1 MIDTVC
7 LLIPKSKTAR
17 VAGTEKWDLY
27 SKTTD
32 YEKYV
37 RNPNKAE
44 EETGNYFPRL
54 TGYRR
59 RFGQDENMRIEFS
72 APKLLYLN
80 NLNELEERDFSAV
93 VETLQKQLRIMGV
106 IVEKTVLENASVS
119 SVHYSKNILLEGGYT
134 ASYIIS
140 EMNKVDLRKS
150 FDFAKTRFVNDGHS
164 LYAHTT
170 AHELVIYD
178 KVADMGKGKKRA
190 VDKDQTLFQM
200 SMFPE
205 LNKKKEMFEVIR
217 FEIRLNKKAKMNS
230 VFEELGYKKD
240 PSFKDVFKEEI
251 SKKVVS
257 DYWRKLMKERS
268 FGIFSIAPSDK
279 DIFQT
284 MCLAD
289 QKLKGTQAVY
299 FFGLYI
305 LARNENGLR
314 QLREIITKRATAQ
327 TWYRIVKDMKRAG
340 ELITK
345 NNLRDWVVQIDKSLE
360 EFKAYKIK
368 VKFYDDE
375 RLCCM
380 NN

>member
-7 LLIPKSKTAR
+7 LLIPKDKMRYLKNTCNW
-17 VAGTEKWDLY
+17 ELY
-27 SKTTD
+27 SRTEE
-32 YEKYV
+32 YAKYV
-37 RNPNKAE
+37 RNPSKAE
-44 EETGNYFPRL
+44 KETGKYFPRI
-54 TGYRR
+54 TGYNR
-59 RFGQDENMRIEFS
+59 RFGQDANVRIEFS

-80 NLNELEERDFSAV
+80 NLDELEEKDFSAV
-93 VETLQKQLRIMGV
+93 IETLQQRLRIMGV
-106 IVEKTVLENASVS
+106 IVEKSVLENASVS

-170 AHELVIYD
+170 AHELVVYD

-190 VDKDQTLFQM
+190 IDKDQTLFQM
-200 SMFPE
+200 SLFPE
-205 LNKKKEMFEVIR
+205 LKKKEMFEVIR
-217 FEIRLNKKAKMNS
+217 FEVRLNKKQKMNS
-230 VFEELGYKKD
+230 TFEELGYKKD
-240 PSFKDVFKEEI
+240 PSFKDVFKTEI
-251 SKKVVS
+251 SKNVVS

-284 MCLAD
+284 LCLTD
-289 QKLKGTQAVY
+289 TKLKGMRAVY
-299 FFGLYI
+299 LFGLYM
-305 LARNENGLR
+305 LAKNENGLR
-314 QLREIITKRATAQ
+314 QLREIITKRATVQ
-327 TWYRIVKDMKRAG
+327 TWYRMVKDMKRAG

-345 NNLRDWVVQIDKSLE
+345 NNLRDWAVQIDKSLE
-360 EFKAYKIK
+360 DFKAYKIK

-375 RLCCM
+375 
-380 NN
+380 N

>member
-7 LLIPKSKTAR
+7 LLIPKNKIFR
-17 VAGTEKWDLY
+17 VEGTPKWDLY
-27 SKTTD
+27 SKTEE

-44 EETGNYFPRL
+44 RETGKYFPRL
-54 TGYRR
+54 TGYKRWY
-59 RFGQDENMRIEFS
+59 GQDENMRVEFS
-72 APKLLYLN
+72 VPKLLYLN
-80 NLNELEERDFSAV
+80 NLSELEEKDFSEV
-93 VETLQKQLRIMGV
+93 IDTLQQRLRIMNV
-106 IVEKTVLENASVS
+106 IVEKSVLENASVS

-200 SMFPE
+200 SMFSE

-217 FEIRLNKKAKMNS
+217 FEVRLNKKQKMNS
-230 VFEELGYKKD
+230 VLEELGYKKD

-284 MCLAD
+284 MCLTD
-289 QKLKGTQAVY
+289 TKLKGTRAVY
-299 FFGLYI
+299 LFGLYM

-314 QLREIITKRATAQ
+314 QLREIITKRATVQ
-327 TWYRIVKDMKRAG
+327 TWYRMVKDMKRAG

-345 NNLRDWVVQIDKSLE
+345 NNLRDWAVQIDKSLE

-375 RLCCM
+375 
-380 NN
+380 N

>member
-7 LLIPKSKTAR
+7 LLIPKSKIAF
-17 VAGTEKWDLY
+17 VAGSGKWDLF
-27 SKTTD
+27 SKTAD
-32 YEKYV
+32 YEKHV

-54 TGYRR
+54 TGYSR
-59 RFGQDENMRIEFS
+59 RFGQDENIRMEFS

-80 NLNELEERDFSAV
+80 NLDELEEKDFSALI
-93 VETLQKQLRIMGV
+93 ETLQKQLRIMGV

-134 ASYIIS
+134 ASYLIS

-200 SMFPE
+200 SLFPE
-205 LNKKKEMFEVIR
+205 LKKKEMFEVIR

-289 QKLKGTQAVY
+289 TKLKGKRAVY
-299 FFGLYI
+299 LFGLYM
-305 LARNENGLR
+305 LGRNENGLR
-314 QLREIITKRATAQ
+314 QLREIITKRAKVQ
-327 TWYRIVKDMKRAG
+327 TWYRMMKDMNRAG

-345 NNLRDWVVQIDKSLE
+345 NNLRDWAVQIDKGLE
-360 EFKAYKIK
+360 NFKAYKIK

-375 RLCCM
+375 
-380 NN
+380 N

>member
-1 MIDTVC
+1 MSYLKDVC
-7 LLIPKSKTAR
+7 NW
-17 VAGTEKWDLY
+17 ELY
-27 SKTTD
+27 SKTEE

-37 RNPNKAE
+37 RNPSKAE
-44 EETGNYFPRL
+44 KEMGKYFPRL
-54 TGYRR
+54 TGYKR
-59 RFGQDENMRIEFS
+59 RFGQDANVRIEFS

-80 NLNELEERDFSAV
+80 NLDELEEKDFSAV
-93 VETLQKQLRIMGV
+93 IETLQQRLRIMGV
-106 IVEKTVLENASVS
+106 IVEKSVLENASVS

-178 KVADMGKGKKRA
+178 KVADMGKGQKRA
-190 VDKDQTLFQM
+190 VDKTQTLFQM

-205 LNKKKEMFEVIR
+205 LKKKEMFEVIR

-230 VFEELGYKKD
+230 VLEDLGYAKN
-240 PSFKDVFKEEI
+240 PTFKDVFKEEI

-257 DYWRKLMKERS
+257 DYWRKLMKGRS

-284 MCLAD
+284 MCLTD
-289 QKLKGTQAVY
+289 KKLKGMRAVY
-299 FFGLYI
+299 LFGLYM

-314 QLREIITKRATAQ
+314 QLREIITKRATVQ
-327 TWYRIVKDMKRAG
+327 TWYRMVKDMKRAG

-345 NNLRDWVVQIDKSLE
+345 NNLRDWAVQIDKSLE
-360 EFKAYKIK
+360 EFRAYKIK

-375 RLCCM
+375 
-380 NN
+380 N